1 MNTMDYINFTQQ
13 IRRGVFLGFLGSL
26 VVIPLLIA
34 IA

>member
-1 MNTMDYINFTQQ
+1 MDYINLAQQ
-13 IRRGVFLGFLGSL
+13 IRRGIFLGFLSAL